1 MKDNIVFSQQLENI
15 QLEYLTGDFAKC
27 WRSWGST
34 IINPYYNKFYYI
46 MSGECY
52 IKIDDSEYIA
62 KKGQLFLLPCN
73 STQTYHHI
81 SDNTISKYWIHFTAM
96 CNNKDL
102 MEQIT
107 LPHFIEVKDTDYV
120 TDLFK
125 SIITNNHLSLHEI
138 LRRKAYILQ
147 LLAYYAE
154 HSSVTRETI
163 FKDTKLS
170 VILTYID
177 ENLSREISINE
188 LCSISHL
195 HPNYFIRYFKE
206 KTGHPPIEFI
216 NNLRINRAK
225 KMLQTQNDPVQVI
238 AYSVGFESSNYF
250 SRLFKKKTG
259 FSPSEYRFIAKSR
272 PDSYDFD

>member
-15 QLEYLTGDFAKC
+15 QLEYLTGDYAKC

-34 IINPYYNKFYYI
+34 NITPSYNKFYYI
-46 MSGECY
+46 TGGEAY
-52 IKIDDSEYIA
+52 IKIDDCEYIA
-62 KKGQLFLLPCN
+62 RKGMLFLLPTN

-81 SDNTISKYWIHFTAM
+81 SDNCVTKYWLHFTAM

-107 LPHFIEVKDTDYV
+107 LPHYIMVKDPDYV
-120 TDLFK
+120 ADLFK
-125 SIITNNHLSLHEI
+125 SIISNNHLTLHEI

-154 HSSVTRETI
+154 HSSITRENI

-170 VILTYID
+170 GILSYIE
-177 ENLSREISINE
+177 ENLNKDITVAE
-188 LCSISHL
+188 LCELSHL

-225 KMLQTQNDPVQVI
+225 KMLQTQNDSIQSI

-259 FSPSEYRFIAKSR
+259 FSPSEYRYIAKAR
-272 PDSYDFD
+272 PDSYDFE

>member
-1 MKDNIVFSQQLENI
+1 M
-15 QLEYLTGDFAKC
+15 G
-27 WRSWGST
+27 
-34 IINPYYNKFYYI
+34 
-46 MSGECY
+46 GECY
-52 IKIDDSEYIA
+52 IKIDDSEYTA

-81 SDNTISKYWIHFTAM
+81 SDNCISKYWLHFTTM

-102 MEQIT
+102 LEQIT
-107 LPHFIEVKDTDYV
+107 LPHYIDVKDPDYV
-120 TDLFK
+120 ADLFK

-147 LLAYYAE
+147 LLAYYTE
-154 HSSVTRETI
+154 NSSITRKNI

-170 VILTYID
+170 SILTYIE
-177 ENLSREISINE
+177 ENLSKDITVSE
-188 LCSISHL
+188 LCSIFHL

-206 KTGHPPIEFI
+206 KTGYPPIEFI

-250 SRLFKKKTG
+250 SRLFKRKTG
-259 FSPSEYRFIAKSR
+259 FSPSEYRYIAKAR
-272 PDSYDFD
+272 PDSYDFE